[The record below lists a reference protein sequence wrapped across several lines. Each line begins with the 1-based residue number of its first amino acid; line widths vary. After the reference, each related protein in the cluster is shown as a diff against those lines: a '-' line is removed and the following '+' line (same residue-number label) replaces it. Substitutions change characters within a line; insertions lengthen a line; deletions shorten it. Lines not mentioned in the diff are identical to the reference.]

1 MKCVHRFNLILRPT
15 EVSRRLGFL
24 RFHTIDASREF
35 VERNHPYIF
44 FYGPTNDR
52 STQVRIAYSRE
63 REDRPRASDWNCRKV
78 SQRGG
83 PRQPAFPDRRGTQ
96 LPTRVL
102 FCAYKISVSF
112 STFPHV
118 HIVSSAVIHDPVR
131 TPPPPFTQLFL
142 LTLNHPSR
150 HGSFWPRWSSG
161 SQDS

>member
-1 MKCVHRFNLILRPT
+1 MKGEDPLKCVHRFNLILRPT

-35 VERNHPYIF
+35 VERNYPYIF

-52 STQVRIAYSRE
+52 STKVRIAYSRE

-96 LPTRVL
+96 LPTWAPGYCSAL
-102 FCAYKISVSF
+102 TKSVSR
-112 STFPHV
+112 S
-118 HIVSSAVIHDPVR
+118 
-131 TPPPPFTQLFL
+131 QLFHTY
-142 LTLNHPSR
+142 TL
-150 HGSFWPRWSSG
+150 F
-161 SQDS
+161 QVQ